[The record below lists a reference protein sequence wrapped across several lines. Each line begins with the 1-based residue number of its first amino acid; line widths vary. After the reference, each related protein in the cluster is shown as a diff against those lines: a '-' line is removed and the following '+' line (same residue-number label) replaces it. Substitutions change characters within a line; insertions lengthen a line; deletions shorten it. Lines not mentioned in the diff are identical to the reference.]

1 MSFEKFMEPLAGF
14 EKNVNEVNI
23 GIIGLGYVGLPL
35 AIEFGKT
42 QRVVG
47 FDVNESRISE
57 LLSRFDKTK
66 EISNTDFAGAPF
78 CSFTSN
84 KHELLACDVFI
95 VTVPTPVDKNKEP
108 NLNALREASE
118 MLSSIISRG
127 SIVIYESTVYP
138 GLTEE
143 FCGPILENGSNLILN
158 QDFYLGYSP
167 ERVNPGDSNR
177 RLTDIVKITSGS
189 SREAAIF
196 VDNLYSQIIKA
207 GTYKVSSIK
216 IAEAAKVIENTQR
229 DVNIALINEL
239 AIIFNTLNID
249 THEVLEAA
257 GTKWNFLPF
266 SPGLVGGHCI
276 GVDPYYITHKAQQA
290 GYEPDIILAGRKLND
305 SMGDY
310 IARQL
315 FKEYSHRNLIEV
327 STKILILGVTFK
339 ENCPDIRNSK
349 VFDVV
354 NKLKT
359 YGLDIDCYDPIA
371 DSSEVF
377 SHQGIKLIDEVP
389 VDTYAGIVLAV
400 AHEQF
405 IAMGHQKIRTFGA
418 EDSILFDVKS
428 LFDRSFSDLRL

>member
-1 MSFEKFMEPLAGF
+1 MKKFMEPRVVF
-14 EKNVNEVNI
+14 KKKFSDVSI

-47 FDVNESRISE
+47 FDINKSRISE
-57 LLSRFDKTK
+57 LLSHFDKTK
-66 EISNTDFAGAPF
+66 EVSFTDFVSAPF
-78 CSFTSN
+78 CSFTNN
-84 KHELLACDVFI
+84 KHDLLSCDVFI

-108 NLNALREASE
+108 NLKALREATE
-118 MLSSIISRG
+118 MLSSIITRG

-143 FCGPILENGSNLILN
+143 FCGPILENGANLILN
-158 QDFYLGYSP
+158 QDFFLGYSP
-167 ERVNPGDSNR
+167 ERVNPGDSDR
-177 RLTDIVKITSGS
+177 RLADIVKITSGS

-207 GTYKVSSIK
+207 GTYKAGSIK

-249 THEVLEAA
+249 TQEVLEAA

-276 GVDPYYITHKAQQA
+276 GVDPYYITHKAQQV
-290 GYEPDIILAGRKLND
+290 GYEPDIILAGRRLND

-310 IARQL
+310 VARQL
-315 FKEYSHRNLIEV
+315 FKEYSHRNLIKV
-327 STKILILGVTFK
+327 SKKILILGVTFK

-354 NKLKT
+354 NKLKV

-371 DSSEVF
+371 DSSEVY

-389 VDTYAGIVLAV
+389 LDTYAGIILAV
-400 AHEQF
+400 AHKQF
-405 IAMGHQKIRTFGA
+405 IAMGHQKIREFGA
-418 EDSILFDVKS
+418 DDSIFFDMKS